1 MSSTARLTSQLKA
14 VQGWAEVSFVGAS
27 LQIPL
32 SSNLESVRCSVV
44 VNKQGVAVTRNSSA
58 CAFSE
63 SVLWNQEVTF
73 PCCLDWDIEFSI
85 RAVSNRNKEVVAVSD
100 VMLVQSAGR
109 LTLPL
114 RIGAKR
120 VGELEVSLVFH
131 PNYRSFKYLAIGC
144 YLSEQL
150 SYSLTNS
157 LLNDLRK
164 TSNTTEG
171 QMHATATEDDVMS
184 IVATIDNFT
193 TFLTDEET
201 YHKELCAALN
211 IPFDRTVRGDP
222 EKQLST
228 GRFES
233 LLRQRHSTP
242 QQVPIHRVAKGAKN
256 FLAKLLDG
264 LPQVP
269 CDCVICCAVSR
280 LLCSKLCSTFDSQPP
295 PVSMDIVEKII
306 NIYTQ
311 ALFVPDIRRA
321 GSTPA
326 SHAKATEMALTWS
339 QFAQLCIVCALW
351 YLQQAVSAHELLAQ
365 CTSLT
370 LEELAALRFG
380 FAQYDAELSS
390 VISVSDL
397 HSLLQV
403 SALLPWLIFLQRWSR
418 DLAYRL

>member
-1 MSSTARLTSQLKA
+1 MEYIMSSTARLTSQLKA

-100 VMLVQSAGR
+100 LMLVQSAGR

-114 RIGAKR
+114 RIGAKC

-131 PNYRSFKYLAIGC
+131 SNYRSFKYLAIGC

-201 YHKELCAALN
+201 YHQELCAALN
-211 IPFDRTVRGDP
+211 IPFDRSARGDP

-233 LLRQRHSTP
+233 LLRQRHATP

-256 FLAKLLDG
+256 FLAKLLEG
-264 LPQVP
+264 LPQVT
-269 CDCVICCAVSR
+269 VI
-280 LLCSKLCSTFDSQPP
+280 
-295 PVSMDIVEKII
+295 
-306 NIYTQ
+306 
-311 ALFVPDIRRA
+311 LFS
-321 GSTPA
+321 G
-326 SHAKATEMALTWS
+326 L
-339 QFAQLCIVCALW
+339 QFAVCCVLNS
-351 YLQQAVSAHELLAQ
+351 VPHSIR
-365 CTSLT
+365 SL
-370 LEELAALRFG
+370 RR
-380 FAQYDAELSS
+380 YPW
-390 VISVSDL
+390 IS
-397 HSLLQV
+397 
-403 SALLPWLIFLQRWSR
+403 WRR
-418 DLAYRL
+418 